1 MYKSCQEWGN
11 KVLHVAHPGVF
22 CRWRACC
29 MIAWCFYTLHSSWQ
43 WKVGTMK
50 LEFHVKVRHSIR
62 CCYFLHDATQYPEKF
77 CSYMTR
83 KSEKWLLLWRADTCR
98 LWEVELNPNERWH
111 ASTSVWFKKQWK
123 AMEAGNRWF
132 ERQQANHD
140 ITTKLLRKFHFNEAS
155 LF

>member
-1 MYKSCQEWGN
+1 MYKSCQEWENKSIACRASRCFLPLTCLLYDCLVFLYLAQFMAMKSGHHEIGVPCKSQAQY
-11 KVLHVAHPGVF
+11 KVL
-22 CRWRACC
+22 
-29 MIAWCFYTLHSSWQ
+29 L
-43 WKVGTMK
+43 
-50 LEFHVKVRHSIR
+50 
-62 CCYFLHDATQYPEKF
+62 FLHDATQYPEKF

-111 ASTSVWFKKQWK
+111 ASTSVWFEKQWK

-132 ERQQANHD
+132 ERQRANHD
-140 ITTKLLRKFHFNEAS
+140 ITAKLLRKFHFNEAS